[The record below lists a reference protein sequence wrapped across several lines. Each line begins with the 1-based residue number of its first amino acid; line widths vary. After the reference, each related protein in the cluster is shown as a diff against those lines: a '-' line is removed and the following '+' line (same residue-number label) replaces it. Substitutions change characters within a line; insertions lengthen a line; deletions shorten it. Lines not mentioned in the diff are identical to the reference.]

1 MQKAWQATKAFCKR
15 ADMLLLGLCVLCSLF
30 GIVIIRSAT
39 LSYDGSSRFV
49 FVQILSLFLGI
60 ALFVIFTILDAENIA
75 DKWQYLMVFNVIF
88 LLMLIPFGVDAGT
101 GNKSWLRFFGI
112 GIQPSEVVKVIFIII
127 LAKQL
132 SYLQK
137 YKDLNAPSSVG
148 QVLGHFI
155 LIFGLIVGISS
166 DLGSALI
173 ILFIFIVMIF
183 MAGIRWYWIGAGVAS
198 FAALMPFAWKYALH
212 DYQKQRILAPYNP
225 NIDPTG
231 DNIAWQ
237 ANQSKMALASGK
249 LTGMGLG
256 HGTQTQ
262 SNALTGKHTDF
273 IFAVIGEELGLIAC
287 VIVLALL
294 TAIIIRCV
302 IVGLRS
308 SRPFDTLL
316 CFGVAAAIAFQ
327 TFINVGMCIGITP
340 VIGITLPFFS
350 YGGSSMF
357 TLFGAIGLV
366 SGVRYRPKP
375 SRFTIKY

>member
-39 LSYDGSSRFV
+39 LSYDDSSRFV

-183 MAGIRWYWIGAGVAS
+183 MAGIRWYWRPRDTDAVQCSDRKTHG
-198 FAALMPFAWKYALH
+198 LH
-212 DYQKQRILAPYNP
+212 FR
-225 NIDPTG
+225 
-231 DNIAWQ
+231 
-237 ANQSKMALASGK
+237 
-249 LTGMGLG
+249 
-256 HGTQTQ
+256 
-262 SNALTGKHTDF
+262 
-273 IFAVIGEELGLIAC
+273 
-287 VIVLALL
+287 
-294 TAIIIRCV
+294 
-302 IVGLRS
+302 
-308 SRPFDTLL
+308 
-316 CFGVAAAIAFQ
+316 
-327 TFINVGMCIGITP
+327 
-340 VIGITLPFFS
+340 
-350 YGGSSMF
+350 
-357 TLFGAIGLV
+357 
-366 SGVRYRPKP
+366 RYR
-375 SRFTIKY
+375 